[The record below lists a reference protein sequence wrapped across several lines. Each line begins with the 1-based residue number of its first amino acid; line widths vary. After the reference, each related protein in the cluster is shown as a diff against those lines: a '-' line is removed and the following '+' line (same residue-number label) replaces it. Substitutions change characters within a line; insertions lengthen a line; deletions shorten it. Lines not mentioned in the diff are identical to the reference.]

1 MSRFISVVI
10 ALAVCFTVTA
20 SACSASY
27 VSHLL
32 DTGSW
37 SNAWAMDINNSGQI
51 VGCASGNNKSYAAI
65 WSSDTSG
72 PQLINTGETDR
83 GSFAFWINNSGMV
96 TGTHDMSNGSSVL
109 FQWTAAGGVAAE
121 LSFPYD
127 GTVKGSKNAVNDNG
141 YAVGAGDGERSRA
154 TLWHGSDAT
163 DIGTFGGTW
172 SSAIAIN
179 NNNIVSGVYG
189 GDNGAIGNFVWSL
202 NGETIFIPINSS
214 FDSCGLFG
222 IADIND
228 NGVVL
233 GNTEING
240 VDTVITWSIAEG
252 YTIVGA
258 GIGYAINNS
267 NIIVGLTSEDTGIAK
282 GIVWTQTQ
290 VPEPSSILAL
300 ICGIGSLAGYT
311 VHRKKKQL
319 RRL

>member
-10 ALAVCFTVTA
+10 ALIACLGTTA
-20 SACSASY
+20 SASGASY

-127 GTVKGSKNAVNDNG
+127 GTVKGSINAVNDIG
-141 YAVGAGDGERSRA
+141 YAVGGIEATKHA

-163 DIGTFGGTW
+163 DLGTFGGTW
-172 SSAIAIN
+172 SSADAIN
-179 NNNIVSGVYG
+179 NNNLVAGTYG
-189 GDNGAIGNFVWSL
+189 GDNGAISNFLWSL
-202 NGETIFIPINSS
+202 NGETTFIPINSS

-233 GNTEING
+233 GNAEING

-252 YTIVGA
+252 YTIVGT
-258 GIGYAINNS
+258 GVGYAINNS
-267 NIIVGLTSEDTGIAK
+267 NIIVGLTSEDTGIAQ
-282 GIVWTQTQ
+282 GIVWTQTS

-300 ICGIGSLAGYT
+300 LCGIGGLAGCA
-311 VHRKKKQL
+311 VCGKKK
-319 RRL
+319 